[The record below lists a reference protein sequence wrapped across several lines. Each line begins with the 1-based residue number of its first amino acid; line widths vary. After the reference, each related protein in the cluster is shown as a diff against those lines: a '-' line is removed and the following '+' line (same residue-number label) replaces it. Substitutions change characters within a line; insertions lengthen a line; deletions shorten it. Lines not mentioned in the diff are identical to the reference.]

1 MVFGFSKHKFV
12 FNFLTKI
19 NIDNNDGDDDN
30 TQIKNKFLQMSQSYV
45 KTKRKR
51 SKLFSF
57 VPHYYYE
64 IEKLIIKYHSI
75 FSANFTVNSYKKFQI
90 TNERHIIMVIIF

>member
-1 MVFGFSKHKFV
+1 
-12 FNFLTKI
+12 
-19 NIDNNDGDDDN
+19 
-30 TQIKNKFLQMSQSYV
+30 MSQSFV

-57 VPHYYYE
+57 VPHYYFE
-64 IEKLIIKYHSI
+64 IEKLIINYHSI
-75 FSANFTVNSYKKFQI
+75 LSAIFTVNSYKKFEI